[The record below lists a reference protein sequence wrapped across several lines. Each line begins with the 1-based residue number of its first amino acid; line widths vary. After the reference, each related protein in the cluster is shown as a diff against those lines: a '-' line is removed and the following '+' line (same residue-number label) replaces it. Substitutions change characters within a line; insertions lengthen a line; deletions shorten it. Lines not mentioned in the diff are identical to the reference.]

1 MTESLLPDTLLGDQA
16 IVIGGSMAGLLSA
29 HVLSKYFKRVSLIER
44 DRYPK
49 EPVFRSG
56 VPQGRHVHIMLVR
69 GQQILEAY
77 FPGIKDKLVA
87 RGAIE
92 GDFSADYRTRFP
104 SGWAPRLP
112 SCLHGYACTRPL
124 LEWQVYQEILAN
136 ERVYVIEGH
145 EVVNLLANKD
155 GQAVTGVQMRERTR
169 AAVVEHQLVNL
180 EADLVVD
187 ASGRDSKLSHWL
199 KSLGYA
205 LPSETVINP
214 FFGYSTRLYTP
225 PADPTRAWKGMVIHP
240 EVPKNLRGGV
250 IWPTERGDWLV
261 VLAGTGKDYPPT
273 DDEGFMEFVKSLPA
287 SEFYEALKNA
297 QPISPIYG
305 YRRTE
310 NRWRH
315 FERLSRLPHGFL
327 VLGDAV
333 CAFNPVYGQGMTVA
347 ALDAATLDE
356 CLHLQA
362 KSSDLGLTGLPRRF
376 QRKLAGVIETPWQLA
391 TSADS
396 RVPGLEGA
404 KPNWVKRLTYRY
416 FDSVLEILPTS
427 PLVSKTFSQV
437 LHLIEPPTVLFRP
450 AIVASVLM
458 HALSGLRMRL
468 QDDLAH
474 PKPRATNV
482 RQG

>member
-1 MTESLLPDTLLGDQA
+1 MTVSHVPGTLLGDQA

-29 HVLSKYFKRVSLIER
+29 NVLSKYFQRVSLIER

-56 VPQGRHVHIMLVR
+56 VPQGRHVHILLVR
-69 GQQILEAY
+69 GQQILEAF

-87 RGAIE
+87 RGALE
-92 GDFSADYRTRFP
+92 GDFSADYCSRFP

-112 SCLHGYACTRPL
+112 SHLHGYACTRPL

-136 ERVYVIEGH
+136 ERVHIMEGH

-169 AAVVEHQLVNL
+169 AAVVERALVNL

-187 ASGRDSKLSHWL
+187 ASGRDSQASHWL
-199 KSLGYA
+199 QTLGYA
-205 LPSETVINP
+205 PPPETVINP
-214 FFGYSTRLYTP
+214 FLGYSSRLCTP
-225 PADPTRAWKGMVIHP
+225 PADPARTWKGMVTQP
-240 EVPKNLRGGV
+240 GPPRNLRGGV
-250 IWPTERGDWLV
+250 IWPTEHGDWLV

-273 DDEGFMEFVKSLPA
+273 DDEGFLEFAKSLPA
-287 SEFYEALKNA
+287 PELYEAIKNA

-315 FERLSRLPHGFL
+315 FERMSRLPDGYV

-356 CLHLQA
+356 CLHQQA
-362 KSSDLGLTGLPRRF
+362 KSGRGLTGLPRRF
-376 QRKLAGVIETPWQLA
+376 QRRIAGVIQTPWQLA
-391 TSADS
+391 TATDS

-404 KPNWVKRLTYRY
+404 RPNWVTRVTYGY
-416 FDSVLEILPTS
+416 FDSLVEVLPTS
-427 PLVSKTFSQV
+427 PSVSTTFSEV
-437 LHLIEPPTVLFRP
+437 LHLIEPPTALFRP
-450 AIVASVLM
+450 AIFASVLL
-458 HALSGLRMRL
+458 HTLSGLRVRL
-468 QDDLAH
+468 QDKIVR
-474 PKPRATNV
+474 PKPRAANA